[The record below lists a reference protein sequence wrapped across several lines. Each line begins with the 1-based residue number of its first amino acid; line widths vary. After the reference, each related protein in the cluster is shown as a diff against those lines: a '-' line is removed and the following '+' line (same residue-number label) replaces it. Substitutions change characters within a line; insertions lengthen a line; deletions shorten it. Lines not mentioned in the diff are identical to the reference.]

1 MLCTKKNPIINAVIK
16 IPLST
21 PLSTSHYQRRYQ
33 NPIINAWGSSTDAR
47 HRPLWTKHEKNNQR
61 NISFIEIEGLNM
73 NVVLQKAAAQLWRAC
88 LSGVRGASQVS
99 DVRHV
104 IETELLIL
112 ILEVEALW
120 KQHLT

>member
-1 MLCTKKNPIINAVIK
+1 
-16 IPLST
+16 
-21 PLSTSHYQRRYQ
+21 
-33 NPIINAWGSSTDAR
+33 
-47 HRPLWTKHEKNNQR
+47 
-61 NISFIEIEGLNM
+61 M
-73 NVVLQKAAAQLWRAC
+73 NVVRQKAAAQLWRAC

-99 DVRHV
+99 DVRHI